1 VVVHLARRHQPAPRD
16 IPLRRAGFSRH
27 RTVQP
32 NHPRQVRIAAYADVL
47 DAVIDRLRLDDI
59 TLVLHDLG
67 GAVGLT
73 YAASH
78 PDRIRGLVACQTF
91 GWPPEQAALR
101 FMLSAMGS
109 APVRTLNVATNLI
122 PRITAHNY
130 GVGRHLT
137 RAGRRAFLGGLA
149 DRRKRRSFHSLMRD
163 TRRSTATLAA
173 AERALRGPLA
183 TKPLLTI
190 FGQKQD
196 PFGYQKRWKEL
207 YPHAVEHVVA
217 GGQADMGATAALCT

>member
-1 VVVHLARRHQPAPRD
+1 MVVHLARRHQPAPRD

-32 NHPRQVRIAAYADVL
+32 NHPRQGKLAAYADVL
-47 DAVIDRLRLDDI
+47 DAVIDRVRLDDI

-78 PDRIRGLVACQTF
+78 PDRIRGLVAARHSDGRPSRPHCDSCS
-91 GWPPEQAALR
+91 R
-101 FMLSAMGS
+101 VMGS
-109 APVRTLNVATNLI
+109 APVRALNVATNLI

-149 DRRKRRSFHSLMRD
+149 DRRKRRSFHYLMRD
-163 TRRSTATLAA
+163 ARRSTATLAT
-173 AERALRGPLA
+173 AEQALRGPLA

-190 FGQKQD
+190 FWPEAG
-196 PFGYQKRWKEL
+196 PLRIPETVEG
-207 YPHAVEHVVA
+207 AVPA
-217 GGQADMGATAALCT
+217 RSRARRRRGRPTPSP